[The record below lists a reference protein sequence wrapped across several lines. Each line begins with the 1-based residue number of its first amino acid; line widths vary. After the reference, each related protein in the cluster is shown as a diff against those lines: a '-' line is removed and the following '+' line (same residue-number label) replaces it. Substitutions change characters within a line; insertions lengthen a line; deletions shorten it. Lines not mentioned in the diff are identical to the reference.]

1 MRNAPEKFLIDVRKL
16 RQFLGDLADR
26 HEDTVVINFD
36 DRHASVLF
44 QSSVQVALNLM
55 YKGDGGITDSVRDA
69 ARSLRASE
77 DVVYRM
83 VRDVATEILATIQ
96 EYFEDRIHDSGL
108 LYRITYFQGNHVE
121 LTRY

>member
-1 MRNAPEKFLIDVRKL
+1 MRNAPERFLIDVRKL
-16 RQFLGDLADR
+16 RQFLGELADR

-36 DRHASVLF
+36 DRHASALF

-55 YKGDGGITDSVRDA
+55 YRGDGGITDSVRDA

-83 VRDVATEILATIQ
+83 VRDVATEVLATIQ
-96 EYFEDRIHDSGL
+96 EHFEEQVHDSGL
-108 LYRITYFQGNHVE
+108 LYRITYFHNNHVE
-121 LTRY
+121 LTRR